1 MSKHDDFLPV
11 NGEIR
16 TPPSGIGRSHDS
28 ERWFRVYGA
37 EFAIDLMSVSAKAG
51 HLYTYLTLRNYHAR
65 KPLSFSD
72 IRSQYKKMF
81 GWSKAA
87 YQELLDR
94 QLVFL
99 DCDELST
106 KAYDPKNQGVAI
118 VRPPIPDQVR
128 TDVLSR
134 DGGRCVYCGADEDLS
149 MDHVI
154 PISKEGADTLRNLVT
169 ACRSCN
175 SRKGAR
181 RA

>member
-1 MSKHDDFLPV
+1 MSKYDDFLRAY
-11 NGEIR
+11 GEIR
-16 TPPSGIGRSHDS
+16 QPPSGIGRSHDS
-28 ERWFRVYGA
+28 ERWFRLYGA
-37 EFAIDLMSVSAKAG
+37 EFALDLLTVSAKAG
-51 HLYTYLTLRNYHAR
+51 HLYTYLTLQNYHAR
-65 KPLSFSD
+65 RPISLSESQ
-72 IRSQYKKMF
+72 RQYKKMF

-87 YQELLDR
+87 YQELIDQRLIFSDG
-94 QLVFL
+94 
-99 DCDELST
+99 DYLSS

-118 VRPPIPDQVR
+118 VRPPIPENVR
-128 TDVLSR
+128 ENVLLR

-154 PISKEGADTLRNLVT
+154 PISKEGADTSRNLVT